1 MNKWLL
7 IVGVLLEV
15 LGILLIL
22 FWRID
27 DMLAIIIGIAII
39 IIGIV
44 LFQIGYWRIVKER
57 RIKENRKR

>member
-7 IVGVLLEV
+7 IAGVLLELV
-15 LGILLIL
+15 GILLIL

-27 DMLAIIIGIAII
+27 DMLAIICGIAII

-44 LFQIGYWRIVKER
+44 LFQIGYWRIVKAR
-57 RIKENRKR
+57 NNKRI